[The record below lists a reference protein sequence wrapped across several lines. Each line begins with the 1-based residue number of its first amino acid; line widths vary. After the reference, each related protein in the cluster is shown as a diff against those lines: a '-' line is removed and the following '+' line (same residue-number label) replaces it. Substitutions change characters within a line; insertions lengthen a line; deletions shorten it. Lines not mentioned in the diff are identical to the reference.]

1 MIAILDQEEV
11 QLKIDSPT
19 ATQTM
24 LLPLITIKDRKKGG
38 MRITNTLTTRTPTS
52 GEEITSM
59 KGTLTCVKVL
69 VLITDII
76 RCLSTQ
82 VPHTGLLLAIIMWF
96 MSIMS
101 ISHPDLPFTVIPQ
114 VPITRL
120 LMFTK

>member
-19 ATQTM
+19 VTQTM
-24 LLPLITIKDRKKGG
+24 RLPLITTKDHKKGG

-59 KGTLTCVKVL
+59 RGTLTCDKVL
-69 VLITDII
+69 VLTTDII

-82 VPHTGLLLAIIMWF
+82 VPHTGLHLVIIMWF
-96 MSIMS
+96 TSIMS
-101 ISHPDLPFTVIPQ
+101 TSHPDLLFTAIPQ

-120 LMFTK
+120 PIFTK